1 MIRFMAAFAVAFLL
15 VALANPAEAKRHRTV
30 NIDAS
35 GNSETYLPHP
45 AGCPARHFC
54 ACGAAVKVFGSP
66 IRSLWPSCA
75 WFDGR
80 FPRVAAAPGMVAGR
94 CGHVFVLGSH
104 VGGSNWM
111 VYDYNSGGHLSRYH
125 ERSVAGLKIVNP
137 HGGRYASR

>member
-1 MIRFMAAFAVAFLL
+1 MAAFAVAILL

-30 NIDAS
+30 HIDAS
-35 GNSETYLPHP
+35 GNTYLPHP
-45 AGCPARHFC
+45 AGCPARLFC

-104 VGGSNWM
+104 VSGSNWM

-137 HGGRYASR
+137 HGGRMAMN